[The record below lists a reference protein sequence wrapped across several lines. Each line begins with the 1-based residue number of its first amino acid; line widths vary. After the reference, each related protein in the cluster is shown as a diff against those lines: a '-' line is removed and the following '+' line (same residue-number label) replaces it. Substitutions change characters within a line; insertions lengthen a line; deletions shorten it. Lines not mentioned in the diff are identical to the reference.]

1 MRKTKIVATLGPA
14 SNTVEEIKAL
24 IEAGISA
31 ARLNFSHGD
40 HEEHGERIANLKKAR
55 EELGAPIPIILD
67 TKGPEIRTKGLVDNK
82 KVQLEQGQTFVI
94 TTDDIVGD
102 NTRVAVTYED
112 ITKDLS
118 VGSTVLIDD
127 GLIELTVTDIKGN
140 DVICRVVNSGLLGTK
155 KGVNLPNVHINL
167 PALTDKDIADI
178 QFGVSV
184 GIDYIAASFIRSAK
198 DILEIRRVLEDCGG
212 SDVQII
218 AKIENRDGVEN
229 IDEILEVT
237 DGVMVA
243 RGDLGVE
250 IPFEE
255 VPLVQKVLIKKCI
268 EKGKPVI
275 TATQMLNSMID
286 NPRPTRAEVNDV
298 ASAIYDHTDAIML
311 SGETAQGD
319 YPVEAVKAMDRIARK
334 VEESI
339 DYAERFNKSYLK
351 CLRVRNITSAVSHS
365 ACTTANDLNAAIIS
379 TITLS
384 GRAVREVSKYRPST
398 DILGCSPIERTC
410 RQLNLIWGTTPMQIG
425 FEHDNMSAL
434 FDALADK
441 ALKLGHAKNGDL
453 MVFTGGTP
461 LGTTGSTN
469 TIKVGIVGDVLL
481 KGRVMNKAAKLTA
494 HTNICTNCDDA
505 KLHFKTGDIFV
516 TSNPDTGLI
525 PYMMKAG
532 AIIVGSDD
540 PKVDFTHAIDLA
552 RVLKIPCILCDI
564 DVALTI
570 PDKLLVTI
578 DSNDGVVSIER
589 NN

>member
-1 MRKTKIVATLGPA
+1 MRKTKIVSTLGPA
-14 SNTVEEIKAL
+14 SNSVEEIKAL

-40 HEEHGERIANLKKAR
+40 HEEHGQRIANLKQAR

-67 TKGPEIRTKGLVDNK
+67 TKGPEIRTKDLVDGK
-82 KVQLEQGQTFVI
+82 KVQLEVGQTFTL

-140 DVICRVVNSGLLGTK
+140 DVICRVVNSGLLGTR

-167 PALTDKDIADI
+167 PALTEKDIADI

-184 GIDYIAASFIRSAK
+184 GVDYIAASFIRSAK
-198 DILEIRRVLEDCGG
+198 DVLEIKRVLEDCGG

-218 AKIENRDGVEN
+218 SKIENRDGVDN

-237 DGVMVA
+237 DGIMVA

-255 VPLVQKVLIKKCI
+255 VPLVQKMLIQKCI
-268 EKGKPVI
+268 QKGKPVI
-275 TATQMLNSMID
+275 TATQMLNSMMD

-298 ASAIYDHTDAIML
+298 ANAIFDHTDAIML

-319 YPVEAVKAMDRIARK
+319 YPVESVKAMDRIARK
-334 VEESI
+334 IESSI
-339 DYAERFNKSYLK
+339 NYAERFNKAFSK
-351 CLRVRNITSAVSHS
+351 SLRVRNITSAVSHS

-384 GRAVREVSKYRPST
+384 GRAVKEVSKYRPAT
-398 DILGCSPIERTC
+398 TILGCSPIERTC
-410 RQLNLIWGTTPMQIG
+410 RQLNLIWGTIPMQIG
-425 FEHDNMSAL
+425 FEQENMSAL
-434 FDALADK
+434 FDDLANK
-441 ALKLGHAKNGDL
+441 ALELGHAKSGEL

-469 TIKVGIVGDVLL
+469 TIKVGIVGNTLL
-481 KGRVMNKAAKLTA
+481 KGRSMVKVANVTA
-494 HTNICTNCDDA
+494 HTNICVNCDDA
-505 KLHFKTGDIFV
+505 KLHFKTGDVFV
-516 TSNPDTGLI
+516 TSNPDKGLI
-525 PYMMKAG
+525 PYMMKAS
-532 AIIVGSDD
+532 AIIVGSDNKKD
-540 PKVDFTHAIDLA
+540 DFTHAVDLA
-552 RVLKIPCILCDI
+552 RQLNVPCILCDSNV
-564 DVALTI
+564 DVV
-570 PDKLLVTI
+570 PDNLLVAI
-578 DSNDGVVSIER
+578 DTNKGTVSIEKL
-589 NN
+589 

>member
-1 MRKTKIVATLGPA
+1 MRKTKIVSTLGPA
-14 SNTVEEIKAL
+14 SNSVEEIKAL

-40 HEEHGERIANLKKAR
+40 HEEHGARIANLKQAR
-55 EELGAPIPIILD
+55 EELNAPIPIILD
-67 TKGPEIRTKGLVDNK
+67 TKGPEIRTRDLVDGK
-82 KVQLEQGQTFVI
+82 KVQLEEGQTFTL

-102 NTRVAVTYED
+102 NTRVAVTYAD

-127 GLIELTVTDIKGN
+127 GLIELTVTDINGN

-167 PALTDKDIADI
+167 PALTDKDIDDI
-178 QFGVSV
+178 KFGVSV
-184 GIDYIAASFIRSAK
+184 GVDYIAASFIRSAK
-198 DILEIRRVLEDCGG
+198 DVLEIKRVLEECGG

-218 AKIENRDGVEN
+218 SKIENRDGVDN

-237 DGVMVA
+237 DGIMVA

-255 VPLVQKVLIKKCI
+255 VPLVQKMLIEKCI
-268 EKGKPVI
+268 QKGKPVI
-275 TATQMLNSMID
+275 TATQMLNSMMD

-298 ASAIYDHTDAIML
+298 ANAIFDHTDAIML

-334 VEESI
+334 IEESI
-339 DYAERFNKSYLK
+339 DYAGRFNKAFSK
-351 CLRVRNITSAVSHS
+351 SLRVRNITSAVSHS

-384 GRAVREVSKYRPST
+384 GRAVKEVSKYRPAT
-398 DILGCSPIERTC
+398 TILGCSPVERTC
-410 RQLNLIWGTTPMQIG
+410 RQLNLIWGTIPMQTS
-425 FEHDNMSAL
+425 FEQENMSAL
-434 FDALADK
+434 FDDLAAK
-441 ALKLGHAKNGDL
+441 ALELGHAKSGEL

-469 TIKVGIVGDVLL
+469 TIKVGIVGDTLL
-481 KGRVMNKAAKLTA
+481 RGKSTVKVSNVTA
-494 HTNICTNCDDA
+494 HTNICVNCDDA

-516 TSNPDTGLI
+516 TSNPDKGLI
-525 PYMMKAG
+525 PYMMKAS
-532 AIIVGSDD
+532 AIIVGSDNKAD
-540 PKVDFTHAIDLA
+540 DFTHAVDLA
-552 RVLKIPCILCDI
+552 RQLNIPCVLCDT
-564 DVALTI
+564 DVEVV
-570 PDKLLVTI
+570 PDNLLVFI
-578 DSNDGVVSIER
+578 DTKKGTVSIER
-589 NN
+589 Q

>member
-14 SNTVEEIKAL
+14 SNSVEQIKTL

-40 HEEHGERIANLKKAR
+40 HEEHGARIANLKQAR

-67 TKGPEIRTKGLVDNK
+67 TKGPEIRTKDLVDGK
-82 KVQLEQGQTFVI
+82 KVQLEEGQTFTI

-118 VGSTVLIDD
+118 VGSTILIDD
-127 GLIELTVTDIKGN
+127 GLIELTVTEIKGN
-140 DVICRVVNSGLLGTK
+140 DVICKVVNSGVLGTR

-167 PALTDKDIADI
+167 PALTEKDIDDI
-178 QFGVSV
+178 KFGVSA
-184 GIDYIAASFIRSAK
+184 GIDYIAASFIRSAR
-198 DILEIRRVLEDCGG
+198 DVLEIKKVLEECGG
-212 SDVQII
+212 SDIQII
-218 AKIENRDGVEN
+218 SKIENRDGVEN

-237 DGVMVA
+237 DGIMVA

-255 VPLVQKVLIKKCI
+255 VPIVQKMLIKKCI
-268 EKGKPVI
+268 MKGKPVI

-298 ASAIYDHTDAIML
+298 ANAIYDYTDAIML
-311 SGETAQGD
+311 SGETAQGS
-319 YPVEAVKAMDRIARK
+319 YPVESVEAMDRIARK
-334 VEESI
+334 VESSI
-339 DYAERFNKSYLK
+339 NYSERFNKANSK
-351 CLRVRNITSAVSHS
+351 FFRVRNITSAVSHS

-384 GRAVREVSKYRPST
+384 GRAVKEVAKYRSST

-410 RQLNLIWGTTPMQIG
+410 RQLNLIWGTTPMQVG

-434 FDALADK
+434 FDALAEK
-441 ALKLGHAKNGDL
+441 ALKLGYAKNGDL

-481 KGRVMNKAAKLTA
+481 KGKTMNKAAKFTA

-505 KLHFKTGDIFV
+505 KLHFQTGDIFV
-516 TSNPDTGLI
+516 TSNPDKGLI

-540 PKVDFTHAIDLA
+540 SKCDFTHAIDLA
-552 RVLKIPCILCDI
+552 KVLKIPCILCDI
-564 DVALTI
+564 DVAATI

-578 DSNDGVVSIER
+578 DSNKGIVSIER
-589 NN
+589 N

>member
-1 MRKTKIVATLGPA
+1 MRKTKIVSTLGPA
-14 SNTVEEIKAL
+14 SNSVEEIKAL

-40 HEEHGERIANLKKAR
+40 HEEHGQRIANLKQAR

-67 TKGPEIRTKGLVDNK
+67 TKGPEIRTKDLVDGK
-82 KVQLEQGQTFVI
+82 KVQLEVGQTFTL

-167 PALTDKDIADI
+167 PALTEKDIADI

-184 GIDYIAASFIRSAK
+184 GVDYIAASFIRSAK
-198 DILEIRRVLEDCGG
+198 DVLEIKRVLEDCGG

-218 AKIENRDGVEN
+218 SKIENRDGVDN

-237 DGVMVA
+237 DGIMVA

-255 VPLVQKVLIKKCI
+255 VPLVQKMLIQKCI
-268 EKGKPVI
+268 QKGKPVI
-275 TATQMLNSMID
+275 TATQMLNSMMD

-298 ASAIYDHTDAIML
+298 ANAIFDHTDAIML

-319 YPVEAVKAMDRIARK
+319 YPVESVKAMDRIARK
-334 VEESI
+334 IESSI
-339 DYAERFNKSYLK
+339 NYAERFNKAFSK
-351 CLRVRNITSAVSHS
+351 SLRVRNITSAVSHS

-384 GRAVREVSKYRPST
+384 GRAVKEVSKYRPAT
-398 DILGCSPIERTC
+398 TILGCSPIERTC
-410 RQLNLIWGTTPMQIG
+410 RQLNLIWGTMPMQIG
-425 FEHDNMSAL
+425 FEQENMSAL
-434 FDALADK
+434 FDDLANK
-441 ALKLGHAKNGDL
+441 ALELGHAKSGEL

-469 TIKVGIVGDVLL
+469 TIKVGIVGNTLL
-481 KGRVMNKAAKLTA
+481 KGRSMVKVANVTA
-494 HTNICTNCDDA
+494 HTNICVNCDDA
-505 KLHFKTGDIFV
+505 KLHFKTGDVFV
-516 TSNPDTGLI
+516 TSNPDKGLI
-525 PYMMKAG
+525 PYMMKAS
-532 AIIVGSDD
+532 AIIVGSDNKKD
-540 PKVDFTHAIDLA
+540 DFTHAVDLA
-552 RVLKIPCILCDI
+552 RQLNVPCILCDSNV
-564 DVALTI
+564 DVV
-570 PDKLLVTI
+570 PDNLLVAI
-578 DSNDGVVSIER
+578 DTNKGTVSIEKL
-589 NN
+589 

>member
-1 MRKTKIVATLGPA
+1 MRKTKIVSTLGPA
-14 SNTVEEIKAL
+14 SNSVEEIKAL

-40 HEEHGERIANLKKAR
+40 HEEHGARIANLKQAR
-55 EELGAPIPIILD
+55 EELNAPIPIILD
-67 TKGPEIRTKGLVDNK
+67 TKGPEIRTRDLVDGK
-82 KVQLEQGQTFVI
+82 KVQLEEGQTFTL

-102 NTRVAVTYED
+102 NTRVAVTYAD

-127 GLIELTVTDIKGN
+127 GLIELTVTDINGN

-167 PALTDKDIADI
+167 PALTDKDIDDI
-178 QFGVSV
+178 KFGVSV
-184 GIDYIAASFIRSAK
+184 GVDYIAASFIRSAK
-198 DILEIRRVLEDCGG
+198 DVLEIKRVLEECGG

-218 AKIENRDGVEN
+218 SKIENRDGVDN

-237 DGVMVA
+237 DGIMVA

-255 VPLVQKVLIKKCI
+255 VPLVQKMLIEKCI
-268 EKGKPVI
+268 QKGKPVI
-275 TATQMLNSMID
+275 TATQMLNSMMD

-298 ASAIYDHTDAIML
+298 ANAIFDHTDAIML

-334 VEESI
+334 IEESI
-339 DYAERFNKSYLK
+339 DYAGRFNKAFSK
-351 CLRVRNITSAVSHS
+351 SLRVRNITSAVSHS

-384 GRAVREVSKYRPST
+384 GRAVKEVSKYRPAT
-398 DILGCSPIERTC
+398 TILGCSPVERTC
-410 RQLNLIWGTTPMQIG
+410 RQLNLIWGTIPMQTS
-425 FEHDNMSAL
+425 FEQENMSAL
-434 FDALADK
+434 FDDLAAK
-441 ALKLGHAKNGDL
+441 ALELGHAKSGEL

-469 TIKVGIVGDVLL
+469 TIKVGIVGDTLL
-481 KGRVMNKAAKLTA
+481 RGKSTVKVSNVTA
-494 HTNICTNCDDA
+494 HTNICVNCDDA

-516 TSNPDTGLI
+516 TSNPDKGLI
-525 PYMMKAG
+525 PYMMKAS
-532 AIIVGSDD
+532 AIIVGSDNKAD
-540 PKVDFTHAIDLA
+540 DFTHAVDLA
-552 RVLKIPCILCDI
+552 RQLNIPCVLCDT
-564 DVALTI
+564 DVDVV
-570 PDKLLVTI
+570 PDNLLVFI
-578 DSNDGVVSIER
+578 DTKKGTVSIER
-589 NN
+589 Q

>member
-1 MRKTKIVATLGPA
+1 MRKTKIVSTLGPA
-14 SNTVEEIKAL
+14 SNSVEEIKAL

-40 HEEHGERIANLKKAR
+40 HEEHGARIANLKQAR
-55 EELGAPIPIILD
+55 EELNAPIPIILD
-67 TKGPEIRTKGLVDNK
+67 TKGPEIRTRDLVDGK
-82 KVQLEQGQTFVI
+82 KVQLEEGQTFTL

-127 GLIELTVTDIKGN
+127 GLIELTVTDIEDN

-167 PALTDKDIADI
+167 PALTEKDIDDI
-178 QFGVSV
+178 KFGVSV
-184 GIDYIAASFIRSAK
+184 GVDYIAASFIRSAK
-198 DILEIRRVLEDCGG
+198 DVLEIKRVLEECGG

-218 AKIENRDGVEN
+218 SKIENRDGVDN

-237 DGVMVA
+237 DGIMVA

-255 VPLVQKVLIKKCI
+255 VPLVQKMLIEKCI
-268 EKGKPVI
+268 QKGKPVI
-275 TATQMLNSMID
+275 TATQMLNSMMD

-298 ASAIYDHTDAIML
+298 ANAIFDHTDAIML

-334 VEESI
+334 IESSI
-339 DYAERFNKSYLK
+339 NYADRFNKVFSK
-351 CLRVRNITSAVSHS
+351 SLRVRNITSAVSHS

-384 GRAVREVSKYRPST
+384 GRAVKEVSKYRPAT
-398 DILGCSPIERTC
+398 TILGCSPVERTC
-410 RQLNLIWGTTPMQIG
+410 RQLNLIWGTIPMQIG
-425 FEHDNMSAL
+425 FEQDNMSAL
-434 FDALADK
+434 FDDLAAK
-441 ALKLGHAKNGDL
+441 ALELGHAKSGEL

-469 TIKVGIVGDVLL
+469 TIKVGIVGDTLL
-481 KGRVMNKAAKLTA
+481 KGKSTIKVSNVTA
-494 HTNICTNCDDA
+494 HTNICVNCDDA
-505 KLHFKTGDIFV
+505 KLHFKTGDVFV
-516 TSNPDTGLI
+516 TSNPDKGLI
-525 PYMMKAG
+525 PYMMKAS
-532 AIIVGSDD
+532 AIIVGSDNKAD
-540 PKVDFTHAIDLA
+540 DFTHAVDLA
-552 RVLKIPCILCDI
+552 RQLNIPCVLCDT
-564 DVALTI
+564 DVEVV
-570 PDKLLVTI
+570 PDNLLVSI
-578 DSNDGVVSIER
+578 DTKKGTVSIER
-589 NN
+589 Q

>member
-1 MRKTKIVATLGPA
+1 MRKTKIVSTLGPA
-14 SNTVEEIKAL
+14 SNSVEEIKAL

-40 HEEHGERIANLKKAR
+40 HEEHGQRIANLKQAR

-67 TKGPEIRTKGLVDNK
+67 TKGPEIRTKDLVDGK
-82 KVQLEQGQTFVI
+82 KVQLEVGQTFTL

-112 ITKDLS
+112 IAKDLS

-140 DVICRVVNSGLLGTK
+140 DVICRVVNSGLLGTR

-167 PALTDKDIADI
+167 PALTEKDIADI

-184 GIDYIAASFIRSAK
+184 GVDYIAASFIRSAK
-198 DILEIRRVLEDCGG
+198 DVLEIKRVLEDCGG

-218 AKIENRDGVEN
+218 SKIENRDGVDN

-237 DGVMVA
+237 DGIMVA

-255 VPLVQKVLIKKCI
+255 VPLVQKMLIQKCI
-268 EKGKPVI
+268 QKGKPVI
-275 TATQMLNSMID
+275 TATQMLNSMMD

-298 ASAIYDHTDAIML
+298 ANAIFDHTDAIML

-319 YPVEAVKAMDRIARK
+319 YPVESVKAMDRIARK
-334 VEESI
+334 IESSI
-339 DYAERFNKSYLK
+339 NYAERFNKAFSK
-351 CLRVRNITSAVSHS
+351 SLRVRNITSAVSHS

-384 GRAVREVSKYRPST
+384 GRAVKEVSKYRPAT
-398 DILGCSPIERTC
+398 TILGCSPIERTC
-410 RQLNLIWGTTPMQIG
+410 RQLNLIWGTMPMQIG
-425 FEHDNMSAL
+425 FEQENMSAL
-434 FDALADK
+434 FDDLANK
-441 ALKLGHAKNGDL
+441 ALELGHAKSGEL

-469 TIKVGIVGDVLL
+469 TIKVGIVGNTLL
-481 KGRVMNKAAKLTA
+481 KGRSMVKVANVTA
-494 HTNICTNCDDA
+494 HTNICVNCDDA
-505 KLHFKTGDIFV
+505 KLHFKTGDVFV
-516 TSNPDTGLI
+516 TSNPDKGLI
-525 PYMMKAG
+525 PYMMKAS
-532 AIIVGSDD
+532 AIIVGSDNKKD
-540 PKVDFTHAIDLA
+540 DFTHAVDLA
-552 RVLKIPCILCDI
+552 RQLNVPCILCDSNV
-564 DVALTI
+564 DVV
-570 PDKLLVTI
+570 PDNLLVAI
-578 DSNDGVVSIER
+578 DTNKGTVSIEKL
-589 NN
+589 